1 MALNSTRSI
10 YKAMLEKRLEKE
22 IVRPEKELVIIE
34 MYDYVVGLYFLI
46 IISVQFIQD
55 LDKQTRCSALGNRWE
70 ENESSRTVK
79 TLSSVH
85 SKDQRPSR
93 LLGNF
98 CFNSPIEK

>member
-1 MALNSTRSI
+1 
-10 YKAMLEKRLEKE
+10 
-22 IVRPEKELVIIE
+22 

-55 LDKQTRCSALGNRWE
+55 LDKQTRCSALENRWE

-79 TLSSVH
+79 TLSLGH